1 MRPTQAPAPRT
12 PRRRPAWGLSLAAL
26 AALAPAR
33 ARADR
38 SPLDPNLIYNYGEN
52 ETARSAAMGGALRAM
67 GYGTSSLFLNP
78 AAVPEARLYHI
89 EAQGQV
95 TPETGRN
102 VYGGS
107 IVDSTTSRLAGGF
120 SFHGGFMDRSGGIDR
135 TFIDMRLA
143 LAFPVTER
151 FLIGLGGRY
160 LKVTQS
166 GLGPFGQSEVS
177 GGLITDST
185 VTPPGRAAMV
195 NSVTFDAG
203 LVVKAS
209 DSIYIAAVGQNL
221 TYPKNGLLPTIVGG
235 GIGYGGEA
243 LSIEVDGVADLNSW
257 EKPTARI
264 GVGAEYV
271 VASTVP
277 IRAGYRYDQGA
288 KLSTVSVGTGYVG
301 PIFSLQAAVKRSIS
315 SPGATTVVFSFAYHL
330 DSSGIARPTAPT
342 MEVAQ

>member
-1 MRPTQAPAPRT
+1 
-12 PRRRPAWGLSLAAL
+12 L
-26 AALAPAR
+26 PAR
-33 ARADR
+33 ARADK

-52 ETARSAAMGGALRAM
+52 ETARSAGMGGALRAM
-67 GYGTSSLFLNP
+67 GYGTTALFENP
-78 AAVPEARLYHI
+78 AALAEARLYHI
-89 EAQGQV
+89 EALGQI

-120 SFHGGFMDRSGGIDR
+120 SLHGGFMDRSGGIDR
-135 TFIDMRLA
+135 SLLDMRLA
-143 LAFPVTER
+143 LAFPITDR

-166 GLGPFGQSEVS
+166 GLGPFGLSAVS

-185 VTPPGRAAMV
+185 TSPPGRSALV
-195 NSVTFDAG
+195 NTVTLDAG
-203 LVVKAS
+203 LVVKAT
-209 DSIYIAAVGQNL
+209 DSIYIAAIGQNL

-235 GIGYGGEA
+235 GIGYGGDA
-243 LSIEVDGVADLNSW
+243 LSVEVDGIADLNSW
-257 EKPTARI
+257 DKPTARI

-271 VASTVP
+271 VAGLVP

-288 KLSTVSVGTGYVG
+288 KLSTVSLGAGYVG
-301 PIFSLQAAVKRSIS
+301 PIFSIQAAVKRSIS
-315 SPGATTVVFSFAYHL
+315 NPGSTMMVFSIAYHL
-330 DSSGIARPTAPT
+330 DSSGLTKPSAPS